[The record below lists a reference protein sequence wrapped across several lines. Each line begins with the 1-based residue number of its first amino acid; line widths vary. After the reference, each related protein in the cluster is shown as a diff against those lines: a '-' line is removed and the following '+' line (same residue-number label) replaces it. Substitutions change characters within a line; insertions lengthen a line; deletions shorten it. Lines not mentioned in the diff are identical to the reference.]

1 MSGQLISLLFEVFFL
16 LLSHYVICLCLLYSV
31 YVLKDLFKTMNS
43 QAVEL
48 MEKNRDKTRSSPS
61 DFSQVMNMKFIVL
74 DLHSFSPG

>member
-1 MSGQLISLLFEVFFL
+1 LSGQLISLLFE
-16 LLSHYVICLCLLYSV
+16 
-31 YVLKDLFKTMNS
+31 DLFKTMNS

-48 MEKNRDKTRSSPS
+48 MNKNSDKTRSSPS

>member
-1 MSGQLISLLFEVFFL
+1 
-16 LLSHYVICLCLLYSV
+16 
-31 YVLKDLFKTMNS
+31 MNS

-48 MEKNRDKTRSSPS
+48 MNKNSEKTRSSAS